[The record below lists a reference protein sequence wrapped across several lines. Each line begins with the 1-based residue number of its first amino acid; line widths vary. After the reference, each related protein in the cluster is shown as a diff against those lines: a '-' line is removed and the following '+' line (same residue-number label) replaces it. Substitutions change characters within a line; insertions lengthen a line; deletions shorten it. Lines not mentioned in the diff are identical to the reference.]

1 MTVDPTPER
10 ELVSPAEVPLL
21 TTHAPLHTEK
31 TIRRGTSDPLQGYRF
46 AAVSLCMLNMIRKS
60 HH

>member
-21 TTHAPLHTEK
+21 TTQAPAPTDK
-31 TIRRGTSDPLQGYRF
+31 TIRRRTSVPLQGYRF
-46 AAVSLCMLNMIRKS
+46 AAVSLRMLKMIRKS